1 MRISLN
7 VEGDDVGEKVG
18 VVVLVLTLFSAGQ
31 ASASGTTRWSDYAL
45 RLGLIYPADWHVVV
59 EHDAALKLVATD
71 GAAEFEILPQG
82 ASRSRTALASLALSS
97 LAHLHCMTDVKETSA
112 SLGKLAISATVARGS
127 CTGGDLGWTVSIAAA
142 VTGTQTILLRSWLL
156 HGQRHD
162 GASLQ
167 AILAS
172 LAPA

>member
-1 MRISLN
+1 MS
-7 VEGDDVGEKVG
+7 VKGDDVQAIAG
-18 VVVLVLTLFSAGQ
+18 VVVLVLTLFTARQ
-31 ASASGTTRWSDYAL
+31 ASASGTTRWSDHAL
-45 RLGLIYPADWHVVV
+45 KLGLIYPADWHVVV
-59 EHDAALKLVATD
+59 EHGAALKLVAAD

-82 ASRSRTALASLALSS
+82 ASRSSTALASLAVSS
-97 LAHLHCMTDVKETSA
+97 LAHLHCMTDVKETFG
-112 SLGKLAISATVARGS
+112 SLGKLDINAIVARGS
-127 CTGGDLGWTVSIAAA
+127 CAGGDLGWALSIAAA
-142 VTGTQTILLRSWLL
+142 DRGTQTILLRSWLL